1 MKVQRSVVSFAMF
14 AIVGIFA
21 VTLMPTSQQASAV
34 AEHHMHLK
42 AVIPEAHGEPI
53 TPAVLKALV
62 KGPYGET
69 DVIGG
74 NGYSGIDNG
83 YSSGNG
89 YGGSVGEGSSGIHT
103 GGG

>member
-21 VTLMPTSQQASAV
+21 VTLMSTSQQASAV

-74 NGYSGIDNG
+74 NGFSGIG
-83 YSSGNG
+83 SSGNG
-89 YGGSVGEGSSGIHT
+89 YGGSVGEGSSGIQT